1 MNPRL
6 EGKEKAG
13 ALSGAGT
20 KEHMFLKAVTGQSGE
35 STEVRGISNTRSED
49 CIVLDH
55 KNVCPAQMTKF
66 KCISVTS

>member
-35 STEVRGISNTRSED
+35 STEVSGISNTRSED

-55 KNVCPAQMTKF
+55 LN
-66 KCISVTS
+66 IDH